1 MVEKLCCR
9 GSLKPQSWFYLF
21 TSPTTHLPGQSRR
34 KVRASNNPKQSKG
47 QDFASFGA
55 KIWGSDC
62 PPAPQFLQPCC
73 SSTFRVNFLLPR
85 IDQIVNITDLYLYA
99 FIYVHKF
106 LAKLFKV
113 HYMNFF
119 VHGNLP
125 LGPEFFSE
133 ILNFQK

>member
-1 MVEKLCCR
+1 MLSRQLKTPKLVLLVLLLI
-9 GSLKPQSWFYLF
+9 SLLRAVGRSDLW
-21 TSPTTHLPGQSRR
+21 GGGG
-34 KVRASNNPKQSKG
+34 ASNNPKQSKG

-62 PPAPQFLQPCC
+62 HPAPQFLQPCC

-119 VHGNLP
+119 VHGSLP
-125 LGPEFFSE
+125 LGPDFFSE
-133 ILNFQK
+133 ILNFQM